1 MLLDFL
7 NFLGVSGGA
16 TAKKRPIIADNTKK
30 TAEEFIVEMQSPYF
44 QEEITTET
52 VIKDDKKIEI
62 KILKTSIFKVNYKFK
77 KFLVL
82 SVSQNSSFKV
92 EM

>member
-30 TAEEFIVEMQSPYF
+30 IAEEFIVEMQSPYF

-62 KILKTSIFKVNYKFK
+62 KKIKTSEPINNNKALISIKTYEKDITR
-77 KFLVL
+77 
-82 SVSQNSSFKV
+82 
-92 EM
+92 M

>member
-44 QEEITTET
+44 QEEITNET

-62 KILKTSIFKVNYKFK
+62 KKIKTSEPINNNKALISIKTSEK
-77 KFLVL
+77 DITR
-82 SVSQNSSFKV
+82 
-92 EM
+92 M

>member
-62 KILKTSIFKVNYKFK
+62 KKIKTSEPLNNNKALISIKTYEKDITR
-77 KFLVL
+77 
-82 SVSQNSSFKV
+82 
-92 EM
+92 M

>member
-16 TAKKRPIIADNTKK
+16 TAKKWPIIADNTKK

-62 KILKTSIFKVNYKFK
+62 KKIKTSEPINNNKALISIKTYEKDITR
-77 KFLVL
+77 
-82 SVSQNSSFKV
+82 
-92 EM
+92 M

>member
-16 TAKKRPIIADNTKK
+16 TAKKRPIINTKK

-62 KILKTSIFKVNYKFK
+62 KKIKTSEPINNNKALISIKTYEKDITR
-77 KFLVL
+77 
-82 SVSQNSSFKV
+82 
-92 EM
+92 M

>member
-7 NFLGVSGGA
+7 NFLGVGGGA
-16 TAKKRPIIADNTKK
+16 TAKKLPIIADNTKK

-62 KILKTSIFKVNYKFK
+62 KKIKTSEPINNNKALISIKTYEKDITR
-77 KFLVL
+77 
-82 SVSQNSSFKV
+82 
-92 EM
+92 M

>member
-16 TAKKRPIIADNTKK
+16 TAKKQPISANDVSIKEG
-30 TAEEFIVEMQSPYF
+30 AEEFIIEMQSPYF

-52 VIKDDKKIEI
+52 IMKDGKKIEI
-62 KILKTSIFKVNYKFK
+62 KKIKTSEPLNNNKALISIKTYKK
-77 KFLVL
+77 DITR
-82 SVSQNSSFKV
+82 
-92 EM
+92 M